1 MRFQPRAG
9 HLLAAASD
17 KVVTIFDVETDRQ
30 IHSFQVSLIKKYA
43 VVGNLNVCALFF
55 KNNFII
61 QVHNYPLLLFPG
73 AF

>member
-1 MRFQPRAG
+1 VRFQPRVG
-9 HLLAAASD
+9 HLLAAASE
-17 KVVTIFDVETDRQ
+17 KVVTIFDIETDRQ
-30 IHSFQVSLIKKYA
+30 IHSFQVSHIKKYA
-43 VVGNLNVCALFF
+43 VFGNLKVHALFF